1 MLFRFG
7 MSELSSAAAAADLI
21 AEASQAICCLAC
33 VPTCAQRQ
41 LLVARICF
49 YCIYIYLSTSP
60 HSTEHAIPSLISSCL
75 SQQLQG
81 DCTLALLPKSSH
93 MFGEPAVHR
102 ATTPLRKKLLIAVQ
116 GGSSR

>member
-1 MLFRFG
+1 
-7 MSELSSAAAAADLI
+7 
-21 AEASQAICCLAC
+21 
-33 VPTCAQRQ
+33 
-41 LLVARICF
+41 
-49 YCIYIYLSTSP
+49 
-60 HSTEHAIPSLISSCL
+60 L